1 MFLPISTILSERID
15 IKSKSEHYVFD
26 IEYRINILVGD
37 SGTGKTSLYN
47 LIANYNRGSSS
58 IICSG
63 HSKLQSVPTDS
74 TLEEVKQRFD
84 NSTNT
89 LFVIDETCKFLH
101 TVGFEKTFNANNYY
115 MLITRDCEFN
125 NLPIHRDAFY
135 CLHKSGRYLLLKQ
148 LYTSRIDTAIPD
160 GYTQEVWDMMTVEE
174 KEEVLN
180 LIRKVVE

>member
-1 MFLPISTILSERID
+1 MHID
-15 IKSKSEHYVFD
+15 IKSKIEHYVFD
-26 IEYRINILVGD
+26 IEYRINILTGD

-58 IICSG
+58 IICSD

-89 LFVIDETCKFLH
+89 LFAIDETCKFLH
-101 TVGFEKTFNANNYY
+101 TVGFEKTFNASNYY
-115 MLITRDCEFN
+115 LLITRDCEFN

-135 CLHKSGRYLLLKQ
+135 RLHKSADNKTRLEQADHLGGK
-148 LYTSRIDTAIPD
+148 
-160 GYTQEVWDMMTVEE
+160 
-174 KEEVLN
+174 K
-180 LIRKVVE
+180 KF